1 MFTGSGILLLLLAGL
16 STPSPQDQA
25 PAAKEASVT
34 ESTALA
40 RVRKICVDKLSGET
54 RTVDAAREMAI
65 AGLYASKRFSVLERC
80 DKADV
85 TLKGAVMERFNRKVR
100 AEGESADFGVAAGAA
115 SASPGSARAAIGAA
129 LGGSGESLYSSE
141 TAANASVILR
151 LVDSDGVVIWATTQ
165 ESSGGKLKT
174 AVPDAIDRSVRQ
186 LLRDVERAQKNL
198 P

>member
-1 MFTGSGILLLLLAGL
+1 MSMASGIIFLLFAAL
-16 STPSPQDQA
+16 STPSPEYQSA
-25 PAAKEASVT
+25 KAKET
-34 ESTALA
+34 ESSESTTLA
-40 RVRKICVDKLSGET
+40 KVKKICVDKLTGET

-80 DKADV
+80 DKADA

-115 SASPGSARAAIGAA
+115 SVSPGSARAAIGAA
-129 LGGSGESLYSSE
+129 VGGSGESLYSSE

-151 LVDSDGVVIWATTQ
+151 LVDADGVVIWATTQ
-165 ESSGGKLKT
+165 DSSGGKLKT
-174 AVPDAIDRSVRQ
+174 AVPDAIDRSVKQ
-186 LLRDVERAQKNL
+186 LLRDVEKAEKNL